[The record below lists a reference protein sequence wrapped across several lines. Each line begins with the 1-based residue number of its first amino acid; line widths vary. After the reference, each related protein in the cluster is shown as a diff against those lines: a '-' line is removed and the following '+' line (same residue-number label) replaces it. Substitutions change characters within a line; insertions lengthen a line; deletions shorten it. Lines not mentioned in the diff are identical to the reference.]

1 MNHPDTG
8 RLLYAYAVA
17 RDTPALGAVALR
29 TVTGVAGEPVRTVR
43 HQDLTALVG
52 AVDAA
57 DFGERA
63 LRAHLEELSWLE
75 STARAHQRVVDA
87 AGATGTCVLPL
98 RLATVYRDEAS
109 VRAMLQERSTHLAAT
124 LRRLDGRVEWGVKV
138 HARTPEAA
146 PSAPRAP
153 TSGRDYLRRRI
164 SARRAHEED
173 ARRAEETAHAIHA
186 ALTAL
191 AEETRLYPPQHTG
204 LSGRPGRNLLNAAYL
219 VPRTAGDRFTAA
231 VARLTGSAPADGAE
245 VELTGPWA
253 PYSFA
258 GTGDAVTAQGTA
270 GEPS

>member
-29 TVTGVAGEPVRTVR
+29 TVTGVAGEPVRAVR
-43 HQDLTALVG
+43 HQGLTALVG

-63 LRAHLEELSWLE
+63 LRARLEELSWLE

-109 VRAMLQERSTHLAAT
+109 VRAMLQERGAHLAAT
-124 LRRLDGRVEWGVKV
+124 LERLDGRVEWGVKV
-138 HARTPEAA
+138 HARA
-146 PSAPRAP
+146 PGATTAAPRAP
-153 TSGRDYLRRRI
+153 SSGRDYLRRRI

-173 ARRAEETAHAIHA
+173 ARRAEETAHDIHA

-191 AEETRLYPPQHTG
+191 AEETRLYPPQHAG
-204 LSGRPGRNLLNAAYL
+204 LTGRNLLNAAYL

-258 GTGDAVTAQGTA
+258 GPAAGDEEEPARTR
-270 GEPS
+270 EPS